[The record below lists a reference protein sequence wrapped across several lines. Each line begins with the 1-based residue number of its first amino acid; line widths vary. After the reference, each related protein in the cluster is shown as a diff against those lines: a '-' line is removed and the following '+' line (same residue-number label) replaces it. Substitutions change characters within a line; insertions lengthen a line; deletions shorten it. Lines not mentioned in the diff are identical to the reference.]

1 MVCVNMKDAVLY
13 IYIPCTIIVY
23 SWFVSCFCPKKV
35 LLDLSV
41 SIHNKCV
48 YYKLVDVINNDNK
61 DSSMQDYILCVKQ
74 RLSSSII
81 LYVFPCTFV
90 FISGPPKIDM
100 LIAKFNAR
108 TLVLIH
114 TLHIVSWTTANVF
127 IVKV

>member
-1 MVCVNMKDAVLY
+1 MH
-13 IYIPCTIIVY
+13 
-23 SWFVSCFCPKKV
+23 S
-35 LLDLSV
+35 
-41 SIHNKCV
+41 KCV
-48 YYKLVDVINNDNK
+48 YYKLEDVINNDNK
-61 DSSMQDYILCVKQ
+61 DSGMQGYILCVKQ

-81 LYVFPCTFV
+81 LYVSPCPFV
-90 FISGPPKIDM
+90 FISGSPKIDM